1 MQYIPQNGLYVFF
14 RYDSK
19 QTIMTILHTS
29 KDVETVYTN
38 YYSERT
44 SGFTKMR
51 NIETGET
58 KTLSDFS
65 LKPMESGVWEL
76 EK

>member
-1 MQYIPQNGLYVFF
+1 
-14 RYDSK
+14 
-19 QTIMTILHTS
+19 
-29 KDVETVYTN
+29 VETVHTN

-44 SGFTKMR
+44 SGFTKMK

-58 KTLSDFS
+58 KTLSDIS
-65 LKPMESGVWEL
+65 LQPMESGVWEL